1 MRNAASLLAL
11 FALLPAWAW
20 PLAAQRLR
28 VTETAG
34 IRRFSYPVTATL
46 TAPGQFRVLQDGHAV
61 PAQFRGREFDF
72 NVSLGPYESREY
84 TLEPEAS
91 PVLDR
96 PVITEQAGDFDVSF
110 TSSLRFSVS
119 RTLAGFLAS
128 VQAPRWDYLRPGSA
142 GLILRARDGST
153 HRLAAS
159 SARILKDGPL
169 AAALEFTASG
179 PAGAAS
185 TIRLDFPRSKSWV
198 RVTWSVS
205 DPSAQIAALGLDLN
219 LNLSNPPALVDF
231 GAGSLVYTPLKPG
244 QSAALVAGPQSWR
257 VLVAG
262 EPYVSAKQGR
272 AEGWAHVMDRDRATA
287 VAIAGFGSQNG
298 RIEVASDGRLQ
309 IWREGTI
316 PLTFWLHFVTMP
328 IQIGAATS
336 PQSILA
342 PLQVEW
348 LPAH

>member
-1 MRNAASLLAL
+1 VRSAASLLV
-11 FALLPAWAW
+11 LLLAW
-20 PLAAQRLR
+20 PLGAQRLR

-34 IRRFSYPVTATL
+34 IRRFSYPVTAAL
-46 TAPGQFRVLQDGHAV
+46 PSPGQFRLLQDGKPV
-61 PAQFRGREFDF
+61 RAQFRGRELDF
-72 NVSLGPYESREY
+72 NVSLGPHESLEY
-84 TLEPEAS
+84 TLDPDAS

-96 PVITEQAGDFDVSF
+96 PVITEQPSAFVVSF
-110 TSSLRFSVS
+110 TPSLRFTVP

-128 VQAPRWDYLRPGSA
+128 VETPRWDYLGPGSA
-142 GLILRARDGST
+142 GLVVRARDGST

-169 AAALEFTASG
+169 AAAIEFAAGG

-198 RVTWSVS
+198 KATWSVS
-205 DPSAQIAALGLDLN
+205 DLSSQVAALGLDLN

-244 QSAALVAGPQSWR
+244 QSAALISGPQSWR

-272 AEGWAHVMDRDRATA
+272 AEGWAHIMDHDRATA
-287 VAIAGFGSQNG
+287 VAIAGFGSQDD
-298 RIEVASDGRLQ
+298 RLEVASDGRLQ
-309 IWREGTI
+309 IRREGAGSGTQS
-316 PLTFWLHFVTMP
+316 LTFWLHFVTMP
-328 IQIGAATS
+328 VQIGAATS

-348 LPAH
+348 P